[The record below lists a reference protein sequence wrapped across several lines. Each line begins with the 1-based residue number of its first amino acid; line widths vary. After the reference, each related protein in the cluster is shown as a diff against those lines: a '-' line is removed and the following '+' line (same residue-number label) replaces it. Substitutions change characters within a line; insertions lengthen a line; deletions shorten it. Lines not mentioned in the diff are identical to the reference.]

1 MDIPTVDPQEALTLY
16 VATGDSAAFH
26 VLLVAYASLVRKI
39 GRRYLDDEQD
49 VEDLTQEVFI
59 KLSQQPAGVKSNL
72 AGWLY
77 WCVSNLARNLI
88 RTRLQKSVHDDELG
102 AFHNGLNRFDP
113 DDWNWDAVK
122 PYLVSVIT
130 ELPEDQ
136 RQLLLQYYIEGQT
149 MPAISKR
156 LGITKAAVKKRLDL
170 ALTTLRLRLCGRGL
184 PSLTAVVDWTAEA
197 CPEGGSR

>member
-1 MDIPTVDPQEALTLY
+1 MDPQEALTLY

-26 VLLVAYASLVRKI
+26 VLLVGYASLVQKI
-39 GRRYLDDEQD
+39 CRRYLDDEQD

-77 WCVSNLARNLI
+77 WCASNLARNLI
-88 RTRLQKSVHDDELG
+88 RSRIRKSMPDDG
-102 AFHNGLNRFDP
+102 TSAFYNGLNRLDP

-130 ELPEDQ
+130 ELPKEQ
-136 RQLLLQYYIEGQT
+136 RQLLLQYYLEGQT
-149 MPAISKR
+149 IPAISKR
-156 LGITKAAVKKRLDL
+156 LGITKAAVKKCLDL
-170 ALTTLRLRLCGRGL
+170 ALAVLRLRLCGHGL

-197 CPEGGSR
+197 RAEGGSR